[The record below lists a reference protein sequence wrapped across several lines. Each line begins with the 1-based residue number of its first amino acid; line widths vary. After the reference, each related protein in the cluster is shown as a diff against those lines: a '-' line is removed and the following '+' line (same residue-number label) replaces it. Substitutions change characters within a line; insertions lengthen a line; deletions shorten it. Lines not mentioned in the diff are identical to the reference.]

1 MDKRVRGKN
10 SKKSVKN
17 ISIKQEYKIK
27 FIGGNYGK
35 DSRKKS
41 IFKKNCIVRFKNK
54 KGDDNML
61 PLIFPLIID
70 LKTIVSGVIIAKE
83 VIKTLKEDQRR

>member
-1 MDKRVRGKN
+1 MEK
-10 SKKSVKN
+10 
-17 ISIKQEYKIK
+17 IQEQKVFFRRIVQLDFKIK
-27 FIGGNYGK
+27 KELI
-35 DSRKKS
+35 
-41 IFKKNCIVRFKNK
+41 I
-54 KGDDNML
+54 ML

>member
-1 MDKRVRGKN
+1 MEK
-10 SKKSVKN
+10 
-17 ISIKQEYKIK
+17 IQEQKVFLRRIVQLDFKIK
-27 FIGGNYGK
+27 KELI
-35 DSRKKS
+35 
-41 IFKKNCIVRFKNK
+41 I
-54 KGDDNML
+54 ML